1 MPISLQLHA
10 GASATPRQVWSA
22 TVHWIRTKISHE
34 KKINLRPLRAAVKPT
49 TTALLMVDVRWSDH
63 EFLDK
68 NRGKYF
74 VAAFELFAERYE

>member
-1 MPISLQLHA
+1 
-10 GASATPRQVWSA
+10 
-22 TVHWIRTKISHE
+22 
-34 KKINLRPLRAAVKPT
+34 
-49 TTALLMVDVRWSDH
+49 MVDVRWSDH